1 MWDKIKRFLFATVYE
16 VITWVWIGLS
26 IGAYFYNA
34 GNKNASGLRLAE
46 ISLVVSVFA
55 MCCFIAKRIFLD
67 AEPEKKRPELYISGS
82 MMGPLTPGEPETVLL
97 GLKNRGNAIA
107 RNIRIGGGNHQFTTS
122 NFSGPLEFKRV
133 DVSTCADL
141 GPGPEEDTLL
151 SRSPQPLTER
161 QIREL
166 QEGQTL
172 FFHYAEGE
180 YDDDAGNTYPI
191 DYCYMFNPQS
201 PTVMRICP
209 EKYWPR
215 DRAKRKW
222 PPRPHLVVQSA
233 GVNLKAGERLDMA
246 VAFTNDGDADTTKLE
261 MSGITTV
268 VDKSFKGPLT
278 RKGMTTQQIPIDV
291 TVGRTITAVLRESRR
306 WAKEGIDAIENGD
319 ALLFHFGRADYA
331 DARGNTYWIEF
342 CLRYEPGMPLSPS
355 GLHYMAV
362 ADKSFWPTD
371 NESQS
376 ARATST
382 QNEPRISRRTTSQT
396 VDVESSVTPSIDVKV
411 IRKGEQPQKKEEL
424 TPEELAGPPRMGA
437 GSGARPGGYPPLPY
451 SDIKWT
457 DYREDYFYGAIWR
470 WKYRPEMGDKEPRNI
485 EGWCPECDSRPLR
498 QRTEVRIEKD
508 SKTRIATVYC
518 GKHIEKTYYVRTPTN
533 LALDGIREL
542 IRERLQNGTWKDVV
556 IQQRQAGSG

>member
-1 MWDKIKRFLFATVYE
+1 MWEKIKRVFFASVFQ
-16 VITWVWIGLS
+16 VVTWVWFGLS
-26 IGAYFYNA
+26 ANAYFYNA
-34 GNKNASGLRLAE
+34 GNKNVWGVR
-46 ISLVVSVFA
+46 ISLVSLIASILA
-55 MCCFIAKRIFLD
+55 MLFFVVRNTLRE
-67 AEPEKKRPELYISGS
+67 EPKRPELYISGS
-82 MMGPLTPGEPETVLL
+82 MMGPLIPGEPETVLL

-107 RNIRIGGGNHQFTTS
+107 RNIRIGGGNHQFTKS

-141 GPGPEEDTLL
+141 GPGPEENTLL

-306 WAKEGIDAIENGD
+306 WAKEGIAAIENGD

-371 NESQS
+371 DESQS
-376 ARATST
+376 PRATST
-382 QNEPRISRRTTSQT
+382 QNEPRIPRRNTSQT
-396 VDVESSVTPSIDVKV
+396 VDVESSATPSIDIKV

-437 GSGARPGGYPPLPY
+437 GSGARPGGYPRPHDPFT
-451 SDIKWT
+451 WT
-457 DYREDYFYGAIWR
+457 DYTEDYFYDAIWR
-470 WKYRPEMGDKEPRNI
+470 WNYIPAMSDTPRNI
-485 EGWCPECDSRPLR
+485 RGFCPECGDRLMNIHR
-498 QRTEVRIEKD
+498 RAVEKD
-508 SKTRIATVYC
+508 GTAYAPFSCSNHPFKA
-518 GKHIEKTYYVRTPTN
+518 YYVVSDSESDSY
-533 LALDGIREL
+533 DGIR
-542 IRERLQNGTWKDVV
+542 TM
-556 IQQRQAGSG
+556 IQQKLRSGSWREVVKRQRSP